1 MSPAWTDVAGYVSE
15 RKGWGLDVALI
26 EAPFSFSKDRCALV
40 TGGASGLGLGVAKG
54 LRKVGARV
62 AIADL
67 AEQLE
72 RLSPDQRDGFFP
84 VNMDVTDEASVREG
98 VSSAVQ
104 HFGSLDTLVNSAGVI
119 QFRALEAIST
129 HEWDWILD
137 VNLRGTFLVTREAM
151 PHLKDSHRGRVVNI
165 ASNAGKK
172 GYALMAAYC
181 ASKFG
186 VVGFTQAV
194 AAEVGRH
201 GVRVNAVCPGPV
213 AETGMGR
220 RVLDQKVE
228 LGLGT
233 SPDEI
238 LGRSASSF
246 PLQRVGTVADVVN
259 TVMFLISE
267 ASDWIT
273 GESINIDGGS
283 LAG

>member
-1 MSPAWTDVAGYVSE
+1 
-15 RKGWGLDVALI
+15 
-26 EAPFSFSKDRCALV
+26 
-40 TGGASGLGLGVAKG
+40 
-54 LRKVGARV
+54 V

-67 AEQLE
+67 SEQLE
-72 RLSPDQRDGFFP
+72 RLSPDQSDGFFP

-98 VSSAVQ
+98 VRSAVE

-119 QFRALEAIST
+119 QFRALETIST
-129 HEWDWILD
+129 REWDWILD

-151 PHLKDSHRGRVVNI
+151 PHLKDSRRGRVVNI

-194 AAEVGRH
+194 AAEVGQH
-201 GVRVNAVCPGPV
+201 GVRVNAVCPGTV

-228 LGLGT
+228 LGLGN

-238 LGRSASSF
+238 LRRSASSF

>member
-1 MSPAWTDVAGYVSE
+1 MSPAWTRTAGRISE
-15 RKGWGLDVALI
+15 QMTGGLEVELI
-26 EAPFSFSKDRCALV
+26 EALFSFSKDRCALV

-54 LRKVGARV
+54 LRTIGARV

-98 VSSAVQ
+98 VRSAVQ
-104 HFGSLDTLVNSAGVI
+104 HFGSVDTLVNSAGVI

-129 HEWDWILD
+129 REWDWILD

-201 GVRVNAVCPGPV
+201 GVRVNAVCPGTV

-228 LGLGT
+228 LGLGK

>member
-1 MSPAWTDVAGYVSE
+1 
-15 RKGWGLDVALI
+15 
-26 EAPFSFSKDRCALV
+26 V
-40 TGGASGLGLGVAKG
+40 TGGANGLGLGVAKA
-54 LRKVGARV
+54 LLSVGAQV
-62 AIADL
+62 AVADL
-67 AEQLE
+67 AEPLDS
-72 RLSPDQRDGFFP
+72 LSPDERAAFFP
-84 VNMDVTDEASVREG
+84 VTMDVTDEASVRDG
-98 VSSAVQ
+98 ITSVVQ
-104 HFGSLDTLVNSAGVI
+104 HLGGLDTLVNSAGVI
-119 QFRALEAIST
+119 QFRAIEGIST
-129 HEWDWILD
+129 QEWDWILD

-151 PHLKDSHRGRVVNI
+151 PHLKESHRGRVVNI

-186 VVGFTQAV
+186 VVGFTQAI
-194 AAEVGRH
+194 AAEVGRDS
-201 GVRVNAVCPGPV
+201 VRVNAVCPSTV
-213 AETGMGR
+213 AETGMGQ
-220 RVLDQKVE
+220 RVLDQKVA

-246 PLQRVGTVADVVN
+246 PLQRVGTVADVVSA
-259 TVMFLISE
+259 VMFLISE